1 MKEEYEEVFSYADG
15 LLDFVT
21 ETRQDF
27 HRHAESGWLEIRTC
41 SKIAEHLEKL
51 GYADVRTGEDVMRPD
66 ARMGLPD
73 QAKLDMAF
81 ERALS
86 QGANLRF
93 AEKFRGGFTGIVAVL
108 DTGKPGPVVAFR
120 YDIDALCIAECA
132 DPERHRP
139 AREGFA
145 SVNAG
150 EMHAC
155 GHDAHAAIG
164 MAVADVLMRFADRLC
179 GTVKLVF
186 QPAEEGVRGALSI
199 AESGILDDVDYLVG
213 FHLWKHPF
221 ADFAFTSFGSM
232 ANVKLDV
239 EIAGKASHALY
250 PQEGSNALLAAS
262 QIALSLYGIPRTN
275 LGKTY
280 VNVGKIEGGTAR
292 NVVCDRVKLEME
304 LRAETPA
311 AFDYLQRYAENIVEH
326 GAAMHGCTASTEL
339 MGKTVSADACITDE
353 FERELRDLAVSLGF
367 STVGPG
373 KKKGKGSGD
382 ITTLCRRVLEHGG
395 KTGYFQCMAEV
406 SAPFHSPEFDLQ
418 EKNLINAVKLEAAIA
433 MHVKEAENAKSSL
446 QERKSLNG

>member
-1 MKEEYEEVFSYADG
+1 MQENYEEVFSYVDG

-21 ETRQDF
+21 DARQDL
-27 HRHAESGWLEIRTC
+27 HRHAESGWLEVRTC
-41 SKIAEHLEKL
+41 SKIAEHLERL
-51 GYADVRTGEDVMRPD
+51 GYADIRMGKDVIQAD

-73 QAKLDMAF
+73 QAQLDMAY

-86 QGANLRF
+86 QGTAPRYAERF
-93 AEKFRGGFTGIVAVL
+93 RDGFTGIVAVL
-108 DTGKPGPVVAFR
+108 DTGKPGPTIAFR
-120 YDIDALCIAECA
+120 YDIDALAIAECD
-132 DPERHRP
+132 DPEKHRP

-150 EMHAC
+150 ETHAC

-164 MAVADVLMRFADRLC
+164 MAVADVLVRFADRLR
-179 GTVKLVF
+179 GAVKLVF

-262 QIALSLYGIPRTN
+262 QIVSGLYGIPRTN

-292 NVVCDRVKLEME
+292 NVICDRMHMEME
-304 LRAETPA
+304 LRAETPE
-311 AFDYLQRYAENIVEH
+311 AFDYLQHYAENVIEH
-326 GAAMHGCTASTEL
+326 GAAMHGCTASTKL
-339 MGKTVSADACITDE
+339 VGKTLWADSCITDE
-353 FERELRDLAVSLGF
+353 FERELRELAANIGF
-367 STVGPG
+367 WTVGSG

-382 ITTLCRRVLEHGG
+382 ITTLCKRVLEHGG

-406 SAPFHSPEFDLQ
+406 AAPFHSPEFDLR
-418 EKNLINAVKLEAAIA
+418 EADLLNAVKLETAIA
-433 MHVKEAENAKSSL
+433 LHVMEAEIVKSSL
-446 QERKSLNG
+446 QDGEKRNG

>member
-1 MKEEYEEVFSYADG
+1 MKEEYEEVFSYADT

-21 ETRQDF
+21 EVRQDF
-27 HRHAESGWLEIRTC
+27 HRHAESGWLEVRTC

-51 GYADVRTGEDVMRPD
+51 GYTDIRMGEDVILAD

-73 QAKLDMAF
+73 LAQLDMAY
-81 ERALS
+81 ERALL
-86 QGANLRF
+86 QGADPRL

-108 DTGKPGPVVAFR
+108 DTGRPGPVVAFH
-120 YDIDALCIAECA
+120 YCIDALRIVECA

-164 MAVADVLMRFADRLC
+164 MAVADMLMRFRDRLC

-186 QPAEEGVRGALSI
+186 QPAEEGVRGALAI

-213 FHLWKHPF
+213 FHMWKHLY

-239 EIAGKASHALY
+239 EIVGKASHALY

-262 QIALSLYGIPRTN
+262 QIVSSLYGIPRTN

-311 AFDYLQRYAENIVEH
+311 AFDYLSHYAENIIEH

-339 MGKTVSADACITDE
+339 MGKTFWADSCITDE
-353 FERELRDLAVSLGF
+353 FERELRELAVDLGF
-367 STVGPG
+367 WTVGPG
-373 KKKGKGSGD
+373 KKRGKGSSD

-395 KTGYFQCMAEV
+395 KAGYFQCMAKI
-406 SAPFHSPEFDLQ
+406 SAPFHSPEFDLR
-418 EKNLINAVKLEAAIA
+418 EKNLQNAVKLEVAIA
-433 MHVKEAENAKSSL
+433 LHVMES
-446 QERKSLNG
+446 R